1 MSPAQGESE
10 MQTPMSQMM
19 PYPAQ
24 MGTTAESVGSVWVPD
39 AISVSRPPVRDDW
52 PTKGFGR
59 VLEEA
64 QLQRSPRASLAEHVQ
79 GSRHPCR
86 LSSGNAAQDAVLGS
100 AGCADADVTLEV
112 VPSKEA
118 AADACLAPEQDGN
131 MRVAKEASLAREQ
144 WTPVR
149 LGNSQQQEVPDD
161 AASDGHPSVE
171 SKHTQRPVE
180 PSDVRAG
187 TAAGGGGSHEDS
199 SAESSPCSSQQA
211 FADAGSNAMF
221 TPVPLVDRLPVGAR
235 SGLRLEQLPCPSP
248 LPASCPATPAGQR
261 RQPAPEESTPVL
273 FGRPA
278 SAGVGSAR

>member
-1 MSPAQGESE
+1 M
-10 MQTPMSQMM
+10 
-19 PYPAQ
+19 
-24 MGTTAESVGSVWVPD
+24 WVPD

-64 QLQRSPRASLAEHVQ
+64 QLQAQSQSQ
-79 GSRHPCR
+79 PCR
-86 LSSGNAAQDAVLGS
+86 ACAGQQDIHAGCRQGMQRRMLRWGS

-273 FGRPA
+273 FGRPSLCRSGLCKVTNLFPVHDHHS
-278 SAGVGSAR
+278 SAESNMHYPLGQ